1 MKMDSNNE
9 IENKEEISTEI
20 VESKPN
26 KMIKVKSFVSQ
37 LVITTVKLLKIT
49 IYLSLILAAF
59 IVGARMHEVGFLAGH
74 FQKTLKGATVNITGS
89 CYSPTRE
96 KLLGVNG
103 QVVVIN
109 ISSTEIMGLLRGT
122 TDIIKCK
129 TNEFTV
135 ETLPLFSD
143 LFKNH
148 SDLQKIPAMDA
159 SPVKEIANEYK
170 ALENKD
176 LIISG
181 TCVSIDNQ
189 ALPTF
194 TDEVVAVTE
203 IALSKDDPKQFELAG
218 IKKSDKSVI
227 KCIKGAIHY
236 RLADAKDLAPKEAP
250 PVVKEEKISFVN
262 SMQLVTGL
270 CYPHTKKGSPFKDIT
285 LKNSQVKI
293 LEEKLDESG
302 KQLKFLVGSLF
313 VTCPKENLN
322 CKEKKF
328 DGVIVDCDKSK
339 SSFVH
344 EAYNEDEQKLEP
356 PQDEAVI
363 NKDKKIEKVEEVKQ
377 QL

>member
-1 MKMDSNNE
+1 MDSNNE
-9 IENKEEISTEI
+9 VENKDVIDAEI
-20 VESKPN
+20 VENKPN
-26 KMIKVKSFVSQ
+26 KMIKVKSFFSQ
-37 LVITTVKLLKIT
+37 LVITTIKLVKIGFLM
-49 IYLSLILAAF
+49 SLIAAAF

-74 FQKTLKGATVNITGS
+74 FQKTLKGATVSITGS

-109 ISSTEIMGLLRGT
+109 VTTEKLMGLLRET
-122 TDIIKCK
+122 KDVIECK

-148 SDLQKIPAMDA
+148 SDLQKIPQMES

-170 ALENKD
+170 SLENKD

-203 IALSKDDPKQFELAG
+203 IAISKEDPKQFELAG

-236 RLADAKDLAPKEAP
+236 RMADAKDLAPKEAP
-250 PVVKEEKISFVN
+250 PVVKEEKISFIN
-262 SMQLVTGL
+262 STQLVTGL
-270 CYPHTKKGSPFKDIT
+270 CYPHIKKGSPFRDIT
-285 LKNSQVKI
+285 LSNTKVKI
-293 LEEKLDESG
+293 LEEKLDDSG
-302 KQLKFLVGSLF
+302 KQLKSLVGSLF
-313 VTCPKENLN
+313 ATCPKENLN
-322 CKEKKF
+322 CKEKKYE
-328 DGVIVDCDKSK
+328 GVLVDCDKSK
-339 SSFVH
+339 SPFVH
-344 EAYNEDEQKLEP
+344 ETFNEDEQKLEP
-356 PQDEAVI
+356 LQEEPVVPVV
-363 NKDKKIEKVEEVKQ
+363 NKDKKLEDVKPQ
-377 QL
+377 I